1 MTRVLLA
8 MSGGVDS
15 STAALLLK
23 RQGYDVVGC
32 SMQLWDY
39 RRNSDVGET
48 HFGKCCSLDDV
59 YDARRV
65 ADHLGFPFYVLN
77 LERHFEQKVV
87 RPFIADYL
95 GGRTPSPCIWCN
107 SSLKFGRLLSY
118 ARQLGIDRVATGHYA
133 RVEYDLQ
140 GGYRLVKGKDAGKD
154 QSYFLFELTQQQL
167 SHVLFPVGEYE
178 KTDIREMARS
188 AGLLTAEKRD
198 SQEICFV
205 PDGDY
210 ASFIRRHA
218 SEVDSDFTPLLDRCH
233 QRGAILFKDGTILG
247 THRGIYHFTV
257 GQRRGLGIAH
267 SRPLYV
273 LDLDRHRNAVVVGYK
288 EDLWKEGLVVDRVN
302 WVSGG
307 IPKEPLEAWVKIR
320 SRHRESPALINME
333 NGKANGQQVKVL
345 FRNPQMSVTPGQA
358 AVFYQGQNVIGGGWI
373 GKTF

>member
-1 MTRVLLA
+1 

-15 STAALLLK
+15 STAAVLLK
-23 RQGYDVVGC
+23 DQGYDVVGC

-39 RRNSDVGET
+39 RRNSDSGET
-48 HFGKCCSLDDV
+48 RFGRCCSLDDV

-77 LERHFEQKVV
+77 LERQFEQKVV
-87 RPFIADYL
+87 RPFIAGYL
-95 GGRTPSPCIWCN
+95 GGRTPSPCISCN
-107 SSLKFGRLLSY
+107 TFLKFDKLLSY
-118 ARQLGIDRVATGHYA
+118 ARQVGIDRVATGHYA
-133 RVEYDLQ
+133 RVRHDSNH
-140 GGYRLVKGKDAGKD
+140 GHRLVKGKDVQKD

-178 KTDIREMARS
+178 KSHVRTMARS

-198 SQEICFV
+198 SQEICFI

-210 ASFIRRHA
+210 ARFIRRHA
-218 SEVDSDFTPLLDRCH
+218 SQVDSDLTPLLDGCH
-233 QRGAILFKDGTILG
+233 RQGPILFRDGTLLG
-247 THRGIYHFTV
+247 THGGLYHFTV

-288 EDLWKEGLVVDRVN
+288 EDLWSQGFLVERVN
-302 WVSGG
+302 WVSGK
-307 IPKEPLEAWVKIR
+307 IPERPFEAWVKIR
-320 SRHRESPALINME
+320 SRHRESPALISVE
-333 NGKANGQQVKVL
+333 SGEADRQQAKVL

-358 AVFYQGQNVIGGGWI
+358 AVFYQGQDVIGGGWI
-373 GKTF
+373 QNRI